1 MEKDGG
7 GGRGGEVVKE
17 DRVDGFDSAGDNRAF
32 IPGPRIHV
40 WRYFAFVLCVLKRF
54 LRTSC

>member
-1 MEKDGG
+1 MGVTG
-7 GGRGGEVVKE
+7 MMAGGEVVKE
-17 DRVDGFDSAGDNRAF
+17 DMVDGFDSAGDNRAF
-32 IPGPRIHV
+32 ISGPRIHV